1 MQDVAEIEF
10 RGMARSPSLEAMIRD
25 RVERLGRF
33 GAALRA
39 CRVIVEADWLT
50 NHGTRSYRVRI
61 GLATARTR
69 IDVGG
74 DTIPGPQH
82 NVCLAISDSFHR
94 AEARLL
100 AALSAMQEPLGSPA

>member
-10 RGMARSPSLEAMIRD
+10 RGMARSPSLEALIRD
-25 RVERLGRF
+25 RIERLARF
-33 GAALRA
+33 GAGLRV

-50 NHGTRSYRVRI
+50 AQGGRSYRVRI

-74 DTIPGPQH
+74 DPVSGPQH
-82 NVCLAISDSFHR
+82 NVCLAISESFHR
-94 AEARLL
+94 AEARLR
-100 AALSAMQEPLGSPA
+100 AALMAMPERAFSSG